1 MNQIPFVDLKAEY
14 EAYRGEIDTAV
25 ARTLASGWYILGPEV
40 AAFEAAFAAFCGVA
54 QAVGVASGTDAV
66 LLGLRALGVG
76 PGDEVITVA
85 HTAVATVAAIELA
98 GAKPVLVD
106 IDPETYALN
115 PALLETVIT
124 SRTKAIVPVHLYG
137 HPADMVAILPIARQY
152 GLAVLEDC
160 AQAHGATVNGRW
172 VGSFGDAAAFSF
184 YPTKNLGAW
193 GDGGAV
199 VTNWPEVADQLRQLR
214 QYGWRE
220 RYISEVAGYNSR
232 LDELQAAILWVRLG
246 HLEAD
251 NGRRQQLASRYTQH
265 LAGLPLQR
273 PSVRPWASHVF
284 HLYVIQTDQRD
295 ALAAFL
301 REQGVA
307 TAVHYPVPVHL
318 QPAYQHL
325 GYAPGSLP
333 VTERAAGRIL
343 SLPLYAHMP
352 EEHLEAVVAAVAE
365 FFGRG

>member
-1 MNQIPFVDLKAEY
+1 MTQIPFVDLKAEY
-14 EAYRGEIDTAV
+14 EAYRAEIDTAV
-25 ARTLASGWYILGPEV
+25 ARTLSSGWYILGPEV
-40 AAFEAAFAAFCGVA
+40 ATFEAEFAAYCGVA
-54 QAVGVASGTDAV
+54 HAVGVASGTDAV

-76 PGDEVITVA
+76 SGDEVITVA

-98 GAKPVLVD
+98 GARPVLVD
-106 IDPETYALN
+106 IDPETFTMN
-115 PALLETVIT
+115 PELLDMAVTPH
-124 SRTKAIVPVHLYG
+124 TKAIIPVHLYG
-137 HPADMVAILPIARQY
+137 QPADIPAILAIARRH

-160 AQAHGATVNGRW
+160 AQAHGATVDGKR

-184 YPTKNLGAW
+184 YPTKNLGAF

-199 VTNWPEVADQLRQLR
+199 VTNQADVAERLRLLR

-220 RYISEVAGYNSR
+220 RYVSDIPGTNSR
-232 LDELQAAILWVRLG
+232 LDELQAAILRVRLA
-246 HLEAD
+246 HLDED
-251 NGRRQQLASRYTQH
+251 NGRRQHLAVRYTQH
-265 LAGLPLQR
+265 LTGLPLQL
-273 PSVRPWASHVF
+273 PSVRPSADHVF
-284 HLYVIQTDQRD
+284 HLYVIQTDRRD

-301 REQGVA
+301 QEKGVS

-318 QPAYQHL
+318 QPAYPPL

-333 VTERAAGRIL
+333 VTERTAGRIL

-352 EEHLEAVVAAVAE
+352 EEHLAAVVAAVAE